1 MNFKNQALKLERFL
15 EEEFKK
21 KTPLLILSDK
31 TLIYK
36 KFKIKQNKIGDYNL
50 LHSNNDLIDT
60 FKLKATAAI
69 AAKNYYYDRFDL
81 YNDIKNL
88 DIEYWTNSIDSLI
101 FRERYRQCKDAN
113 KKDIYLARLDITT
126 KRAER
131 YKAQIASIFKNSF

>member
-1 MNFKNQALKLERFL
+1 MNFKNQANKLERFL

-21 KTPLLILSDK
+21 KTPLLVLPDK
-31 TLIYK
+31 TLVYK

-50 LHSNNDLIDT
+50 LQSNNDLIDT

-69 AAKNYYYDRFDL
+69 AAKHYYYDRFDL
-81 YNDIKNL
+81 YNGIKNL
-88 DIEYWTNSIDSLI
+88 DIEYWTNSIDSLV

-113 KKDIYLARLDITT
+113 KKEVYLARLDITT

-131 YKAQIASIFKNSF
+131 YKAQIVSIFKNSF

>member
-1 MNFKNQALKLERFL
+1 MNFKNQAHKLERFL

-21 KTPLLILSDK
+21 KTPLLVLPDN

-88 DIEYWTNSIDSLI
+88 DIEYWTNSIDSLV
-101 FRERYRQCKDAN
+101 FRERYKQCKDAS

-131 YKAQIASIFKNSF
+131 YKAQIAGIFKNSF